1 LSTTSTRL
9 QDLEARTP
17 VILPVGSAC
26 SRQPAL
32 SDPTSGG
39 LVLALYE
46 GSHRSILLSVLLLF
60 ASSLFLLAFTPGPSP
75 QTHGME
81 GMPGMQDAPALGH
94 DTAAMSAKRAADK
107 RESEFN
113 HRFAGLLLVLA
124 GMLVLAHVSFAK
136 ASRVA
141 RYTWPFCFFAAGL
154 FLLVFSD
161 TEIWP
166 FGPQSPW
173 YAVTHNPED
182 LQHKLFALILLLLG
196 FVELQRVLG
205 KLKAPWSAWVFP
217 LVGLA
222 GSVMLLFHTH
232 SAGMHGPNHMA
243 VMKHIQAEHRWYA
256 AVGVGIVTA
265 KVISDARNRWKE
277 VFAKIWPLLLMVLGV
292 SLMLY
297 TE

>member
-1 LSTTSTRL
+1 MFAVY
-9 QDLEARTP
+9 D
-17 VILPVGSAC
+17 GC
-26 SRQPAL
+26 
-32 SDPTSGG
+32 
-39 LVLALYE
+39 
-46 GSHRSILLSVLLLF
+46 HRSILLSTLLLL
-60 ASSLFLLAFTPGPSP
+60 ASCLALLAFTPAPSP
-75 QTHGME
+75 QAQDMDD
-81 GMPGMQDAPALGH
+81 MPGMQDAPAVAH
-94 DTAAMSAKRAADK
+94 ETVAMLAKRAADK

-124 GMLVLAHVSFAK
+124 GILVLAHVSFAK
-136 ASRVA
+136 ASRVV
-141 RYTWPFCFFAAGL
+141 RYAWPFCFFAAGL

-173 YAVTHNPED
+173 FAVTHNPED

-205 KLKAPWSAWVFP
+205 KLKASWSAWVFP

-222 GSVMLLFHTH
+222 GAVMLLFHTH

-243 VMKHIQAEHRWYA
+243 VMRHIQAEHRWYA

-265 KVISDARNRWKE
+265 KVISDARNRWKD
-277 VFAKIWPLLLMVLGV
+277 VFAKVWPLLLMVLGV

>member
-1 LSTTSTRL
+1 VF
-9 QDLEARTP
+9 AHN
-17 VILPVGSAC
+17 
-26 SRQPAL
+26 
-32 SDPTSGG
+32 
-39 LVLALYE
+39 E
-46 GSHRSILLSVLLLF
+46 GSYKSILSFVLPLF
-60 ASSLFLLAFTPGPSP
+60 ASCLFLLASTAAPPP
-75 QTHGME
+75 QTHDMDS
-81 GMPGMQDAPALGH
+81 MPGMHDTPSVQ
-94 DTAAMSAKRAADK
+94 DTAAVSAKRAADK

-113 HRFAGLLLVLA
+113 HQFAGLLLVLA
-124 GMLVLAHVSFAK
+124 GVLVLTHAAFAK
-136 ASRVA
+136 ASRVV
-141 RYTWPFCFFAAGL
+141 RYGWPFCFFVAGI
-154 FLLVFSD
+154 FLLLFSD

-166 FGPQSPW
+166 FGPQSLW

-182 LQHKLFALILLLLG
+182 LQHKLFALILLMLG
-196 FVELQRVLG
+196 LVELQRVLG
-205 KLKAPWSAWVFP
+205 KLKASWSAWVFP

-222 GSVMLLFHTH
+222 GAMMLLFHTH

-265 KVISDARNRWKE
+265 KGISDAPNKWNK